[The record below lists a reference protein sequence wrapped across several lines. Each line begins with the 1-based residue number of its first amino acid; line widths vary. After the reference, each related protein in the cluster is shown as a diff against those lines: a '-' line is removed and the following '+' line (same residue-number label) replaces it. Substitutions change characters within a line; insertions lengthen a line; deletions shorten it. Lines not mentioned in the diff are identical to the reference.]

1 MREEPTLTTHR
12 SKYCYPATFLILGLL
27 ALFYWSD
34 LPTPVAA
41 DSPEQLPQFAQ
52 AEPTPTPEPTLTPEP
67 APAPIS
73 DATTPSEEAEPAS
86 PPTEAAVDPL
96 PTLEILEVV
105 EPEVEPIPVSTAE
118 YEVAAVEPTPEPIV
132 DQPEVEKDDSSHT
145 VQEGEI
151 LWNIAR
157 DYGTTAEAI
166 MEANGITDPRSLQI
180 GQKLLIPNGDTPGS
194 LAAPIQPMSV
204 YEIRQG
210 DTLLALAGEYGITL
224 DALQAANPGL
234 EPTRLQ
240 IGQQL
245 LIPSPDGSN
254 TQVARK
260 IMEYTIQP
268 GDTLLALAIQYG
280 SDVDNILANNPG
292 LQPTLL
298 QIGQEITIPLDGSGG
313 ATVRTGAPTSSQLH
327 GADVVAANITSLEGG
342 MIAAINDQRAQQGLG
357 AYALDETLTAV
368 AEAHAYDM
376 VSRGYFSHVTPE
388 GETLRGRLQE
398 AGVELHWVGE
408 NIQRN
413 TQPADRSVGT
423 AISWFMGSRAH
434 RNNILH
440 GHYNKVGVGVVE
452 GPPGWYTFVL
462 VFAER

>member
-1 MREEPTLTTHR
+1 MT
-12 SKYCYPATFLILGLL
+12 LGLL

-34 LPTPVAA
+34 LPAPVAA
-41 DSPEQLPQFAQ
+41 DSPERLPQFIQ
-52 AEPTPTPEPTLTPEP
+52 PDLTPTPEPIVTPEP
-67 APAPIS
+67 APAPVS
-73 DATTPSEEAEPAS
+73 DSTTPSEESNPPSPATEPVIE
-86 PPTEAAVDPL
+86 PT
-96 PTLEILEVV
+96 PTSEVV
-105 EPEVEPIPVSTAE
+105 EPEAESLPVATAE
-118 YEVAAVEPTPEPIV
+118 YEAAELEPTPEPAA
-132 DQPEVEKDDSSHT
+132 DQSEAADGQQYHA

-157 DYGTTAEAI
+157 DYATTAEAI
-166 MEANGITDPRSLQI
+166 MEVNGISDPRSLQI

-210 DTLLALAGEYGITL
+210 DTLLALANEYGITL
-224 DALQAANPGL
+224 NALQAANPGL

-245 LIPSPDGSN
+245 LIPSSSSSN
-254 TQVARK
+254 TPVARK

-313 ATVRTGAPTSSQLH
+313 ATVRTGASAASQLH
-327 GADVVAANITSLEGG
+327 GADVVAANITSLEDG
-342 MIAAINDQRAQQGLG
+342 MIAAINGQRAEQGLT
-357 AYALDETLTAV
+357 AYAVDETLTAV

-462 VFAER
+462 IFAER